1 MRDRTLVATTLLL
14 FLPGACAFQ
23 GEEADPDGDL
33 GSAAASG
40 GVDLLPTSDVAKTG
54 VVGEGDISALF
65 RDVDDGVG
73 SAAADD
79 HKTYVRGDGAS
90 NDGSHVVG
98 YSGAPAGTVTQVVV
112 NYRANK
118 GNASGTA
125 QALLYDG
132 SRQIGAGAVHTLGS
146 WATYTDSFSGLSVA
160 DGNQLRT
167 EIRLHRTGSHGSLYY
182 TQIWI
187 HLTMA
192 SPTCV
197 PTTCADLGADCG
209 EVADGCGGTL
219 TCGTCSAPET
229 CGGGG
234 TPNVCGTSP
243 GGDAVIV
250 GAGDIAGS
258 GTGDDKTAALIK
270 NIPGTVFTLGDNAY
284 DSGSATQF
292 ANQFNP
298 SWGQFKDR
306 ILLPTPGNHDYVTSN
321 ATGYFGYF
329 GAAAGDP
336 SRGYY
341 SKDVGAWHVI
351 VINSNCSAIGGCG
364 VGSPQETW
372 LRSDLAAHPAA
383 CTLAMWHHPLFNI
396 GNHSPATFMQPIFQ
410 ALYDGNADLV
420 LTGHDHNY
428 QRWAPLAPNGSPDPS
443 RGIRQFVVGTGGIG
457 FYAFTTSSAN
467 VQSKDSSTYGV
478 LELTLGATGY
488 SWQFVPE
495 SGKTFTDSGSATC
508 H

>member
-1 MRDRTLVATTLLL
+1 MRDRTLVAMALLL
-14 FLPGACAFQ
+14 LAPACVLG
-23 GEEADPDGDL
+23 GEEDPAGDL
-33 GSAAASG
+33 GSLAAAG
-40 GVDLLPTSDVAKTG
+40 TADLLPTADVSKSG
-54 VVGEGDISALF
+54 VLGVGDTASLF

-73 SAAADD
+73 TAAADD
-79 HKTYVRGDGAS
+79 HKTYVKGDGNAT
-90 NDGSHVVG
+90 DATHVVG

-112 NYRANK
+112 SYRASK
-118 GNASGTA
+118 GNASGSA
-125 QALLYDG
+125 QVLLYDG
-132 SRQIGAGAVHTLGS
+132 AQQIGAGAVHTLGS

-167 EIRLHRTGSHGSLYY
+167 AIRFHRTSGHGALYY

-192 SPTCV
+192 SPTCE
-197 PTTCADLGADCG
+197 PTTCAELGADCG
-209 EVADGCGGTL
+209 EVSDGCGATL
-219 TCGTCSAPET
+219 TCGSCTAPDT

-234 TPNVCGTSP
+234 TPNVCGAASS
-243 GGDAVIV
+243 DAVIV

-258 GTGDDKTAALIK
+258 GTGDDRTAALIN

-284 DSGSATQF
+284 DSGSTTQF
-292 ANQFNP
+292 ANNFDP
-298 SWGQFKDR
+298 SWGQFKSR
-306 ILLPTPGNHDYVTSN
+306 ILLPTPGNHDYATSN
-321 ATGYFGYF
+321 ASGYFGYF

-364 VGSPQETW
+364 AGSPQETW
-372 LRSDLAAHPAA
+372 LRSDLAAHPAQ

-396 GNHSPATFMQPIFQ
+396 GNHSPATAMQPIFK
-410 ALYDGNADLV
+410 ALYDANADLL

-428 QRWAPLAPNGSPDPS
+428 QRWAPLDPAGNPDPS
-443 RGIRQFVVGTGGIG
+443 RGIREFVVGTGGIG
-457 FYAFTTSSAN
+457 FYSFTTSNAS
-467 VQSKDSSTYGV
+467 VQSKDAATYGV
-478 LELTLGATGY
+478 LKLTLGAAGY
-488 SWQFVPE
+488 SWQFIPE
-495 SGKTFTDSGSATC
+495 SGKTFTDAGSASC